1 MRRKFLIILL
11 FMALSVVGLV
21 SCGGEGAD
29 PAAAVEAYL
38 EAKAVGDEAALGA
51 LLCAEQE
58 VNLQREAHTFDSVTG
73 VELVDMACTY
83 PGSGDIVACD
93 GKFVA
98 LYGSEATEFPLVS
111 YRVVQED
118 GQWKWC
124 GEGAAP

>member
-1 MRRKFLIILL
+1 MRRKILIMLLSTAFL
-11 FMALSVVGLV
+11 AVGLV
-21 SCGGEGAD
+21 SCGRDDD

-38 EAKAVGDEAALGA
+38 EAKAAGDEAALGA

-58 VNLQREAHTFDSVTG
+58 VNLQREAHTFDSVTD
-73 VELVDMACTY
+73 VDLVDMACSY
-83 PGSGDIVACD
+83 PGSGDTVSCD

-98 LYGSEATEFPLVS
+98 LYGSEETEFALVS

-124 GEGAAP
+124 GEGAAQ